1 MRQDSA
7 GAAQILYRLVEAIMT
22 EDDETPAYKF
32 QFVILFLMGAAKQLN
47 IDVNPIAQL
56 QFQSLYD
63 KYNPVCKELIN
74 SPPSSIVA
82 ARAAA
87 ATTAILARALPQAPA
102 SAVPVPEQLALTQNS
117 LCIQVQ
123 ALRTEF
129 EAALAQAHFPWTKNN
144 KTTDTKFTEFE
155 IVSTSSLIFDDVFNT
170 NGLIRALDII
180 DSYRNRE
187 LGAKPISATLIAGRL
202 SLDARLPSNL
212 REFFSMYSSCT
223 RSPIKSS
230 AVESMLALHEKY
242 KLYDSYLRLVSQP
255 SEDLRGLLANAGYV
269 PEQGRGWS
277 TVTLRYIADQLGL
290 TKNRLNNTLQE
301 TQCLHLMVSNFG
313 LGVLVFVPSRI
324 RQL

>member
-7 GAAQILYRLVEAIMT
+7 DAAQILYRLVEAIMT
-22 EDDETPAYKF
+22 EDDENPAYKF

-47 IDVNPIAQL
+47 INAHPIAQLNIDVYPIAQL

-63 KYNPVCKELIN
+63 KHNPVCKELIN
-74 SPPSSIVA
+74 SPPSSIIA

-87 ATTAILARALPQAPA
+87 VATTAILARALPQAPA
-102 SAVPVPEQLALTQNS
+102 SAVPVPEQFWLTQNF

-170 NGLIRALDII
+170 NGLIRALEII
-180 DSYRNRE
+180 NLYRNRE
-187 LGAKPISATLIAGRL
+187 LGVKPISATVVAGRL

-212 REFFSMYSSCT
+212 REFFSIYSSCT
-223 RSPIKSS
+223 RPPIKSS
-230 AVESMLALHEKY
+230 AVESMLALAA
-242 KLYDSYLRLVSQP
+242 SVP
-255 SEDLRGLLANAGYV
+255 TLRGF
-269 PEQGRGWS
+269 ERTTSKRW
-277 TVTLRYIADQLGL
+277 LR
-290 TKNRLNNTLQE
+290 
-301 TQCLHLMVSNFG
+301 S
-313 LGVLVFVPSRI
+313 
-324 RQL
+324 